1 MQRPIDTIVVED
13 EPLAQE
19 RIRGYM
25 AKLPFLRLLGVFDN
39 GVDALVFLQTARVDL
54 IFLDINLGDFSGIQL
69 LESMKIGSQVVI
81 SSAYDEYALKG
92 FELNVTDYLLKPYTF
107 DRWVQAVDR
116 VRGNLERG
124 GGLGVGMAAPA
135 GGSGVSLARQ
145 VGGLEG
151 GADRRWLFVRAEHRL
166 EKLFFD
172 ELLYIEGR
180 RDYRRIQAMGRSIM
194 TLSTFVDLEQAIPAG
209 VAVRVHKSY
218 MVALSKID
226 TVEKDVV
233 RIGEVTIP
241 VSDTYRKAF
250 LQAIGF
256 SNANGH

>member
-39 GVDALVFLQTARVDL
+39 GVDALAFLQTARVDL

-69 LESMKIGSQVVI
+69 LESMKISSQVVI

-92 FELNVTDYLLKPYTF
+92 FELNVVDYLLKPYTF
-107 DRWVQAVDR
+107 ERWVQAVDR
-116 VRGNLERG
+116 VRGNLEK
-124 GGLGVGMAAPA
+124 
-135 GGSGVSLARQ
+135 
-145 VGGLEG
+145 G
-151 GADRRWLFVRAEHRL
+151 GAERKWMFIRTEHRL
-166 EKLFFD
+166 EKLLLD

-180 RDYRRIQAMGRSIM
+180 RDYRRVQAAGRSIM

-209 VAVRVHKSY
+209 VACRVHKSY

-233 RIGEVTIP
+233 RIGEVAIP